1 MYKIQRDI
9 NFGISFLQSV
19 LRSETEGLG
28 RKLSRI
34 MGITSDLRT
43 HLFHNHSLSL
53 LVQSTRTVHPRS
65 RTALALWACINA
77 NIFRK
82 LSSSLVHRTVV
93 CVSLSSYTWI
103 CGYSQIC
110 KARKLDLICQCAGMH
125 LIKYSSKARKLVYGK
140 YRGTETHPSSFLQM
154 SMFFL
159 HGYRWNPL
167 GIW

>member
-1 MYKIQRDI
+1 M
-9 NFGISFLQSV
+9 

-140 YRGTETHPSSFLQM
+140 TEGLRPILLVFFKWVCFF
-154 SMFFL
+154 SMDTD
-159 HGYRWNPL
+159 
-167 GIW
+167 GILWESDK